1 MWLLLYIHKVTKTC
15 FGRFCRASMIAW
27 QFANYQQKKNAF
39 LLHTILFY
47 CLELGLDTFY
57 CPALLHHYI
66 IGSMPLDIVVFVVFF
81 WNRRSL
87 SQPQITTVRQ
97 IMDQVERERENKG
110 YLFSFWHF
118 VSRRTTDVFFY
129 PPKAANCWYVS
140 HDQYVLD
147 TFYFCS
153 PSKNTDEYNKE
164 IQQRQM
170 SSYCCYC

>member
-1 MWLLLYIHKVTKTC
+1 MWFLWYIHKVTKTC
-15 FGRFCRASMIAW
+15 FGRFCWASMIAW

-57 CPALLHHYI
+57 YPALLHHYI

-81 WNRRSL
+81 LKQKVFVPTPNNHRPANNGSSWK
-87 SQPQITTVRQ
+87 
-97 IMDQVERERENKG
+97 RENKG

-147 TFYFCS
+147 TYYFCS

-170 SSYCCYC
+170 SS

>member
-1 MWLLLYIHKVTKTC
+1 MYLDLKVLKPYQFLWYKKISIVVTIDKRTYLKMWLLWYIHKVTKTC
-15 FGRFCRASMIAW
+15 FGRFCWASMIAW

-97 IMDQVERERENKG
+97 IMDQVERERE
-110 YLFSFWHF
+110 
-118 VSRRTTDVFFY
+118 
-129 PPKAANCWYVS
+129 
-140 HDQYVLD
+140 
-147 TFYFCS
+147 
-153 PSKNTDEYNKE
+153 
-164 IQQRQM
+164 
-170 SSYCCYC
+170 

>member
-1 MWLLLYIHKVTKTC
+1 MWLLWYIHKVTKTC
-15 FGRFCRASMIAW
+15 FGRFCWASMIAW

-97 IMDQVERERENKG
+97 IMDQVERVRERIRG
-110 YLFSFWHF
+110 IFSLFDISYP
-118 VSRRTTDVFFY
+118 DVQQTCFSIPQKQQIVGMY
-129 PPKAANCWYVS
+129 PMISMY
-140 HDQYVLD
+140 
-147 TFYFCS
+147 
-153 PSKNTDEYNKE
+153 
-164 IQQRQM
+164 
-170 SSYCCYC
+170 

>member
-1 MWLLLYIHKVTKTC
+1 MWLLWYIHKVTKTC
-15 FGRFCRASMIAW
+15 FGRFCWASMIAW

-97 IMDQVERERENKG
+97 IMDQVEREREREWERIRG
-110 YLFSFWHF
+110 IFSLFDISYP
-118 VSRRTTDVFFY
+118 DVQQTCFSIPQKQQIVGMY
-129 PPKAANCWYVS
+129 PMISMY
-140 HDQYVLD
+140 
-147 TFYFCS
+147 
-153 PSKNTDEYNKE
+153 
-164 IQQRQM
+164 
-170 SSYCCYC
+170 